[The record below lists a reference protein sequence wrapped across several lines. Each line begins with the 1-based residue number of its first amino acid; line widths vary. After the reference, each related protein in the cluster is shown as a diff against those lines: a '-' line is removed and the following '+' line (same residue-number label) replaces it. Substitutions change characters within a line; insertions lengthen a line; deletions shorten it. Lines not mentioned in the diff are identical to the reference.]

1 MSKTKVTRAPC
12 RHCLRETKH
21 VVIGLRNTSDEAEVE
36 GVGYIDWSDR
46 YEMLECAGC
55 ETVCLRQTHW
65 FSEEPEPQVTY
76 YPPAVSRRMPLW
88 RYKTPYRIAD
98 LMGEIYTALHN
109 DSRSLALMGAR
120 TIVDLLLVDKVGDAG
135 SFSAKLQKLEAQG
148 FVGKQ
153 SRAILEA
160 ALDAGSAAAHR
171 AYKPT
176 TEHLN
181 QIMDIVENL
190 LESVYVLEKGAT
202 EIRKATPQRPGKKR
216 A

>member
-1 MSKTKVTRAPC
+1 MSREKVTRAPC

-21 VVIGLRNTSDEAEVE
+21 IVIGLRNTSDEAEVE
-36 GVGYIDWSDR
+36 GFGHIDWSDS

-55 ETVCLRQTHW
+55 ETVCLRQTHC
-65 FSEEPEPQVTY
+65 FSEEPEPKVTY

-88 RYKTPYRIAD
+88 RYKSPHRIAD
-98 LMGEIYTALHN
+98 LMGEVYMALHN

-120 TIVDLLLVDKVGDAG
+120 TIVDLLLVDKVGDTGTFG
-135 SFSAKLQKLEAQG
+135 SKLQMLEAQG

-153 SRAILEA
+153 SIAILEA

-171 AYKPT
+171 AFKPT
-176 TEHLN
+176 TEQLN
-181 QIMDIVENL
+181 QVMDIVENL
-190 LESVYVLEKGAT
+190 LQSVYVLEKSAA
-202 EIRKATPQRPGKKR
+202 EIRKATPKRPGKKR